1 MFTYTGRIGIVLIVN
16 CFMNV
21 DVYTEYIHIGGRK
34 LLFLKIK

>member
-1 MFTYTGRIGIVLIVN
+1 MFTYTGRIGIVLTVN

-21 DVYTEYIHIGGRK
+21 DVYTEYIHLGDRK